1 MTDKYAQI
9 IKFLESPKLFIELLE
24 HTKVSGSY
32 LHIMLSRLMQSEK
45 ITRKKVESNSRAKR
59 YKYTRLVDNTT
70 YDEVISMTDYKKV
83 VDMRVEQRNTVT
95 GVLPNARVVRE
106 RHVPSE
112 KKKSPRVYVGCSF
125 GLSGW

>member
-9 IKFLESPKLFIELLE
+9 IQFLETPKLFIELLE

-45 ITRKKVESNSRAKR
+45 ITREKVVSSSRAKR
-59 YKYTRLVDNTT
+59 YKYTRLVDSTT

-83 VDMRVEQRNTVT
+83 VDARVEQRNSAKDVHP
-95 GVLPNARVVRE
+95 LARVIAE

-112 KKKSPRVYVGCSF
+112 KKKSPRVHIGCSF